1 MGSQTNKTME
11 QKLKNRKIA
20 ILATDGFEQ
29 SEFTKP
35 RQALVEAGAT
45 VQVISPDSD
54 TIRGWDNKNWGK
66 EFTVEARV
74 EDVSA
79 DDYDGLMLP
88 GGVMNPDKLRMNKQ
102 VVDFVKE
109 FFDQGKPVAAICHA
123 PQLLIETGAL
133 KGRKLTSYP
142 SIRTDLENA
151 GAQWEDSEVVVD
163 AGLTTSRNPD
173 DLPAFNKKMVEEF
186 SEGVHADQKTL

>member
-1 MGSQTNKTME
+1 ME
-11 QKLKNRKIA
+11 QKLKNRKKA

-151 GAQWEDSEVVVD
+151 GAQ
-163 AGLTTSRNPD
+163 
-173 DLPAFNKKMVEEF
+173 
-186 SEGVHADQKTL
+186 

>member
-54 TIRGWDNKNWGK
+54 TIQGWDNKNWGK
-66 EFTVEARV
+66 EFTVEAHV

-151 GAQWEDSEVVVD
+151 GAQ
-163 AGLTTSRNPD
+163 
-173 DLPAFNKKMVEEF
+173 
-186 SEGVHADQKTL
+186 

>member
-163 AGLTTSRNPD
+163 AGLTTSRSPD

-186 SEGVHADQKTL
+186 CEGVHADQKTL